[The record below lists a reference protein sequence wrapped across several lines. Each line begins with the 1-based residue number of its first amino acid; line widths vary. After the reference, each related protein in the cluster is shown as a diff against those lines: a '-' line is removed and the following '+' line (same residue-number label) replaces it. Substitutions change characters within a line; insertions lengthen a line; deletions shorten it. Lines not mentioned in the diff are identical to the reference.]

1 MIQTQLIGSGHVEC
15 AVVLRRKDGSVKAV
29 SLGYQPSI
37 ELLQAITTAMRDP
50 SSAREHGIQFN
61 GASHTCIRA
70 DQWAIYAKKVSDCYL
85 VSLVS
90 LLAYVEIR
98 RFCSSGEWKTDCVW

>member
-15 AVVLRRKDGSVKAV
+15 AVVLRRRDGSVKAV

-85 VSLVS
+85 VSL
-90 LLAYVEIR
+90 LA
-98 RFCSSGEWKTDCVW
+98 S